1 MVQVNLPNGS
11 SIVYSYDHSGKR
23 IAKTAG
29 GVTIDYYFDGDD
41 LITEAQGA
49 NILAYYTQGQ
59 GLLSQRRNNASY
71 FYHYD
76 GLGSTKALTDANQNI
91 QNTTKYDAWGNILQS
106 SGTITN
112 PYLYMGISGFYGETV
127 TSEAITYS
135 FPSSILRDTTIYN
148 PVLGYIMNKRRKQSI
163 PPIPPDWPWGNYGK
177 WQPTCNP
184 YQSPIF
190 EHPANCQQEAWNDYI
205 KCMQKK
211 WDKCYGFCATYSGVN
226 PKEAIE
232 LPCLPM
238 PSPPSHYPPLP
249 PMPSTPGF
257 QPNPPS
263 PLEQIAE
270 ELTKL
275 TIYLNCMYYCLNT
288 AGTFAPTE
296 ELKVTNLPNCISK
309 AREKYKECCKRSK

>member
-1 MVQVNLPNGS
+1 
-11 SIVYSYDHSGKR
+11 
-23 IAKTAG
+23 
-29 GVTIDYYFDGDD
+29 
-41 LITEAQGA
+41 LI
-49 NILAYYTQGQ
+49 
-59 GLLSQRRNNASY
+59 SQRRNNASY

-76 GLGSTKALTDANQNI
+76 GLGSTKALTDANQNVQSSTI
-91 QNTTKYDAWGNILQS
+91 YDAWGNILQS

-135 FPSSILRDTTIYN
+135 LPSSILRDTTIYN
-148 PVLGYIMNKRRKQSI
+148 PVLGYILNKRRKQPI

-184 YQSPIF
+184 HQSPIF
-190 EHPANCQQEAWNDYI
+190 EHPANCQQETWNDYI

-211 WDKCYGFCATYSGVN
+211 WDKCYDFCATYSGVN

-275 TIYLNCMYYCLNT
+275 RIYLNCMYYCLNT

-309 AREKYKECCKRSK
+309 AREKYKGCCKRSK